1 MLRYPKIKRTNTLNT
16 LFNQIFSIPSK
27 IKNKTSEM
35 KRYNTENTWPF
46 ANGMIP
52 NFR

>member
-1 MLRYPKIKRTNTLNT
+1 MLRYPKIKRTATLTT
-16 LFNQIFSIPSK
+16 LFNQIFPIPSK
-27 IKNKTSEM
+27 TKNKASEM
-35 KRYNTENTWPF
+35 NRYNTENTWPF